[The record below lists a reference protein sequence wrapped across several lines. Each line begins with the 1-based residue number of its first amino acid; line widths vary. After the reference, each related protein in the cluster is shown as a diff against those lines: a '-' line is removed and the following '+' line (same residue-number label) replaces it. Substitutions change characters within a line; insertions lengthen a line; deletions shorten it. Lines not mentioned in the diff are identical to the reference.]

1 MATDAGENHGFIG
14 RRYSMWIGGS
24 VNDGR
29 NRYSGSG
36 FVGTI
41 EWLQNTSGVWKASRM
56 SS

>member
-1 MATDAGENHGFIG
+1 MATEPGENHGFIG

-36 FVGTI
+36 FVATI
-41 EWLQNTSGVWKASRM
+41 EWLQNTSGVWNASRM